1 MTDNVNHPIHYT
13 QGGIECIEAL
23 KAATVHKKGI
33 EAICV
38 ANVIKYL
45 WRYEEKNGK
54 EDVEKAKWY
63 LEYLLKELSVAHEG
77 EDTSFDYDFIGD
89 VEKTCDECKY
99 FDNVEFAEGSFKAI
113 SDPCAICRHNF
124 VPNSEEYNA
133 APFNWEPKENK

>member
-1 MTDNVNHPIHYT
+1 MTNNVNHPAHYT

-23 KAATVHKKGI
+23 KAATVHKTGI

-63 LEYLLKELSVAHEG
+63 LEYLLKELNTAHEG
-77 EDTSFDYDFIGD
+77 EDTSFDYDFSDDVGD
-89 VEKTCDECKY
+89 CFECKY
-99 FDNVEFAEGSFKAI
+99 DNVEFEDDGITWKEPCKSCKNGIRTNSPQYETAELK
-113 SDPCAICRHNF
+113 
-124 VPNSEEYNA
+124 
-133 APFNWEPKENK
+133 WEPKENK